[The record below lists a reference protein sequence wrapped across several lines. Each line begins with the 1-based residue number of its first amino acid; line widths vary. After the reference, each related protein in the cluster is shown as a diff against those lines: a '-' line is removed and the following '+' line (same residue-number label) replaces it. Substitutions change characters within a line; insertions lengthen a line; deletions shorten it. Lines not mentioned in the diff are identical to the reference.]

1 MLSGFRF
8 KQGSDQPWRKKLDI
22 INYYVSYYIL
32 YYKFLCKLPCKLCL
46 SFFEGTTQLD
56 LRK

>member
-22 INYYVSYYIL
+22 IN
-32 YYKFLCKLPCKLCL
+32 FLCKLSLKLPCKLCF
-46 SFFEGTTQLD
+46 SFLEGTTQLD